1 MALRPRM
8 MASVG
13 AFLMLTGVA
22 ACDSGGAE
30 FPSDRFELIVPYN
43 PGGSNDTAGRLLASE
58 LEAISGQQ
66 VVVVN
71 RPGGGAAVG
80 ITEAMS
86 APADGYNMVITPNSA
101 FASVPL
107 VQEVSYTPED
117 FRSVGPLYDQP
128 HIIVSHKDSD
138 IQSLDDLEQVTDRI
152 TYTILAQGH
161 VTHLSLGNVLND
173 MGLEAE
179 PVPYD
184 SAADSL
190 QAVTSGQVDVGIIDM
205 NIAVPQ
211 VESGDV
217 TALAI
222 NTEERH
228 PAFPDIES
236 LVEAG
241 YPDGAGY
248 LSRNM
253 ISVPADTPDD
263 VATELQSLL
272 TEAYESDAYQQFME
286 ENYLLEPEY
295 EGAAFIDEFIP
306 EERER
311 LVTAFADLGI
321 ERIDG

>member
-1 MALRPRM
+1 MKLYPRAI
-8 MASVG
+8 ASIG
-13 AFLMLTGVA
+13 AVLALTGVS
-22 ACDSGGAE
+22 ACGSGDAE
-30 FPSDRFELIVPYN
+30 FPSEQFELIVPYN
-43 PGGSNDTAGRLLASE
+43 PGGSNDTAGRLLVAE
-58 LEAISGQQ
+58 LEEITGQQ

-107 VQEVSYTPED
+107 VQAVAYEPED

-128 HIIVSHKDSD
+128 HLIVSSADSD
-138 IQSLDDLEQVTDRI
+138 IQSLEDLAQVSDRI
-152 TYTILAQGH
+152 TYSMLAQGH
-161 VTHLSLGNVLND
+161 VTHLSLGSVLND
-173 MGLEAE
+173 MGVDAE

-184 SAADSL
+184 SATDSL
-190 QAVTSGQVDVGIIDM
+190 QAVTSGQVDVGIVDM

-211 VESGDV
+211 VESGAV
-217 TALAI
+217 TGLAI

-228 PAFPDIES
+228 PAFPDIVS

-253 ISVPADTPDD
+253 ISIPVDTPDE
-263 VATELQSLL
+263 VATQLEDLL
-272 TEAYESDAYQQFME
+272 VQAYESDDYQQFME
-286 ENYLLEPEY
+286 DNYLLEPEFD
-295 EGAAFIDEFIP
+295 GAAYIEEFIP
-306 EERER
+306 QERER
-311 LVTAFADLGI
+311 LVQAFDDLGI
-321 ERIDG
+321 ERIDQ

>member
-1 MALRPRM
+1 MKLRPRTL
-8 MASVG
+8 ASVG
-13 AFLMLTGVA
+13 AILALAGVT
-22 ACDSGGAE
+22 ACDSGDAE
-30 FPSDRFELIVPYN
+30 FPSDSFELIVPYN
-43 PGGSNDTAGRLLASE
+43 PGGSNDTAGRLLAAE
-58 LEAISGQQ
+58 LEGITGEQ

-86 APADGYNMVITPNSA
+86 ASADGYNMVITPNSA

-128 HIIVSHKDSD
+128 HIIVSQKDSD
-138 IQSLDDLEQVTDRI
+138 IQSLEDLAEVSDRI
-152 TYTILAQGH
+152 TYSMLAQGH
-161 VTHLSLGNVLND
+161 VTHLSLGTVLND
-173 MGLEAE
+173 MGVDAE

-184 SAADSL
+184 SATDSL

-217 TALAI
+217 TGLAI

-228 PAFPDIES
+228 PAFPDLVS

-253 ISVPADTPDD
+253 LSVPADTPDEV
-263 VATELQSLL
+263 VAELEPLL
-272 TEAYESDAYQQFME
+272 LEAYESDAYQQYME
-286 ENYLLEPEY
+286 DNYLLEPEY
-295 EGAAFIDEFIP
+295 EGAAYIEEFIP
-306 EERER
+306 LERDR
-311 LVTAFADLGI
+311 LVQAFEDLGI

>member
-1 MALRPRM
+1 MKLPPRTL
-8 MASVG
+8 ASVG
-13 AFLMLTGVA
+13 AILALTGLA
-22 ACDSGGAE
+22 ACDSGDAE
-30 FPSDRFELIVPYN
+30 FPSDSFELIVPYN
-43 PGGSNDTAGRLLASE
+43 PGGSNDTAGRLLAAE
-58 LEAISGQQ
+58 LEELTGEQ

-128 HIIVSHKDSD
+128 HIIVSNKDSD
-138 IQSLDDLEQVTDRI
+138 IQSLEDLAQVSDRI
-152 TYTILAQGH
+152 TYSMLAQGH
-161 VTHLSLGNVLND
+161 VTHLSLGTVLND
-173 MGLEAE
+173 MGVEAE

-184 SAADSL
+184 SATDSL

-211 VESGDV
+211 LESGDV
-217 TALAI
+217 TGLAI

-228 PAFPDIES
+228 PAFPDLVS

-253 ISVPADTPDD
+253 LSVPVDTPDD
-263 VATELQSLL
+263 VISELEPLL
-272 TEAYESDAYQQFME
+272 VEAYESDAYQQYME
-286 ENYLLEPEY
+286 DNYLLEPEY
-295 EGAAFIDEFIP
+295 EGAAYIEEFIP
-306 EERER
+306 LERDR
-311 LVTAFADLGI
+311 LVQAFDDLGI

>member
-1 MALRPRM
+1 MKLPPRTL
-8 MASVG
+8 ASVG
-13 AFLMLTGVA
+13 AILALTGLA
-22 ACDSGGAE
+22 ACDSGDAE
-30 FPSDRFELIVPYN
+30 FPSDSFELIVPYN
-43 PGGSNDTAGRLLASE
+43 PGGSNDTAGRLLAAE
-58 LEAISGQQ
+58 LEELTGEQ

-86 APADGYNMVITPNSA
+86 APADGYIMVITPNSA

-128 HIIVSHKDSD
+128 HIIVSNKDSD
-138 IQSLDDLEQVTDRI
+138 IQSLEDLAQVSDRI
-152 TYTILAQGH
+152 TYSMLAQGH
-161 VTHLSLGNVLND
+161 VTHLSLGTVLND
-173 MGLEAE
+173 MGVEAE

-184 SAADSL
+184 SATDSL

-211 VESGDV
+211 LESGDV
-217 TALAI
+217 TGLAI

-228 PAFPDIES
+228 PAFPDLVS

-253 ISVPADTPDD
+253 LSVPVDTPDD
-263 VATELQSLL
+263 VISELEPLL
-272 TEAYESDAYQQFME
+272 VEAYESDAYQQYME
-286 ENYLLEPEY
+286 DNYLLEPEY
-295 EGAAFIDEFIP
+295 EGSAYIEEFIP
-306 EERER
+306 LERDR
-311 LVTAFADLGI
+311 LVQAFDALGI

>member
-1 MALRPRM
+1 MTLRTRL
-8 MASVG
+8 MASAG
-13 AFLMLTGVA
+13 AALMLTGGA
-22 ACDSGGAE
+22 ACDAGDAE
-30 FPSDRFELIVPYN
+30 FPFDRFELIVPYN

-58 LEAISGQQ
+58 VESISGQQ

-161 VTHLSLGNVLND
+161 VTHLSLGSVLND

-184 SAADSL
+184 SATDSL

-253 ISVPADTPDD
+253 ISVPADTPDE

-272 TEAYESDAYQQFME
+272 TEAYESEAYQQFME

-295 EGAAFIDEFIP
+295 EGAAFIEEFIP

-311 LVTAFADLGI
+311 LVAAFDDLGI